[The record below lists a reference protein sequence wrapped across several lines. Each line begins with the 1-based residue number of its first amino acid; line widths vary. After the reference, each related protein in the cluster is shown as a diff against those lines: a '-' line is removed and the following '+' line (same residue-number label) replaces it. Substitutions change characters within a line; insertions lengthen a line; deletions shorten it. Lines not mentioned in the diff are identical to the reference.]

1 MPGNIKF
8 SESHSGY
15 RQKVEMVRYVL
26 AAATLKM
33 FSSTP
38 RMKQIYRQIG
48 NTWGSTG
55 RSRGRMPKFY
65 LDRVH
70 RMLEINKHHRILKEG
85 SRLLELGTGWLHWE
99 ALTCRLF
106 FDVQCTLY
114 DVWDNRQLSGLK
126 NYISQLDAR
135 LEELNVPNWQ
145 LQRARSLILKVL
157 KVEDFLE
164 FYNLLGFEYVV
175 ADSRG
180 LKQFNDASFDFVV
193 SAGVLEHIPAETASE
208 IIKDTARILKPGGY
222 SFQDINLRD
231 HLYQYDETVSSKQYL
246 HYSDHAW
253 KRWFENDVQYINRL
267 QRPEWLRFFG
277 DTGLNLIVEESEIED
292 LTGLRP
298 DIAYMRYSNSDR
310 QCSQL
315 RLLHR
320 KQL

>member
-1 MPGNIKF
+1 
-8 SESHSGY
+8 
-15 RQKVEMVRYVL
+15 MVRYVL

-33 FSSTP
+33 FSTTP
-38 RMKQIYRQIG
+38 LMKQIYRRIG

-65 LDRVH
+65 LDRVN
-70 RMLEINKHHRILKEG
+70 RMLELNKHHRMLQAG

-126 NYISQLDAR
+126 NYLSQLDVM
-135 LEELNVPNWQ
+135 LEELNVQGRQ
-145 LQRARSLILKVL
+145 LERARSLIQEVL
-157 KVEDFLE
+157 KVEDFRE
-164 FYNLLGFEYVV
+164 CYDLLGFNYVV
-175 ADSRG
+175 ADSQG
-180 LKQFNDASFDFVV
+180 LKQFDDASYDLVV
-193 SAGVLEHIPAETASE
+193 SAGVLEHIPAEAAPE

-231 HLYQYDETVSSKQYL
+231 HLYQYDETVSVKQYL

-267 QRPEWLRFFG
+267 QRPEWLMFFE
-277 DTGLNLIVEESEIED
+277 DTGLQLIAEEREIED
-292 LTGLRP
+292 LADLQL
-298 DIAYMRYSNSDR
+298 DIAYRRYSQSDK

-320 KQL
+320 KRL